1 MDPMA
6 SIRFEELA
14 WAQTP
19 MGEISLRRRR
29 DPVLARDVLEVRL
42 GDEYL
47 MSSAFTTAEI
57 ALADLGLGRLGD
69 PGPLDVVV
77 GGLGLGYTAVAALED
92 RRVRSVLVV
101 EALAE
106 VIGWHRQ
113 GLIPDAAPL
122 VTDPRAQLV
131 HGDFFAMTSAPAG
144 YDPGQPGRVFDAVLL
159 DIDHSPRHLL
169 SPDHRGFYSTHGIRA
184 LADHLH
190 PGGVF
195 ALWSDDP
202 PDDDLM
208 DMLSTTLAD
217 VSAAIVPF
225 HNPYTGGE
233 SANTVYTARRRG
245 ISD

>member
-1 MDPMA
+1 MA
-6 SIRFEELA
+6 STRFAELA

-19 MGEISLRRRR
+19 MGEITLRRRR

-57 ALADLGLGRLGD
+57 ALADLGLGLLGH

-77 GGLGLGYTAVAALED
+77 GGLGLGYTGVAALAD
-92 RRVRSVLVV
+92 PRVRSVLVV

-113 GLIPDAAPL
+113 GLIADSAPL
-122 VTDPRAQLV
+122 VSDPRVELV
-131 HGDFFAMTSAPAG
+131 HGDFFALTAAPAG
-144 YDPGQPGRVFDAVLL
+144 YDPGQPGRRFDVVLL

-169 SPDHRGFYSTHGIRA
+169 SPAHAGFYSAQGIRG
-184 LADHLH
+184 LAEHLH

-202 PDDDLM
+202 PDEDLM
-208 DMLSTTLAD
+208 STLRTTLD
-217 VSAAIVPF
+217 EVAATPVAFP
-225 HNPYTGGE
+225 NPYTGGE
-233 SANTVYTARRRG
+233 SSNTVYTARRPG
-245 ISD
+245 TPD